1 MMHIE
6 FISDSENLCEQ
17 FTKLCEQYEC
27 FEWAV
32 AWASDP
38 EQDEFSIGGTL
49 LQYRKKINRLVVG
62 CHFYQT
68 SPEFIKIFINSKQ
81 VKFLTQTDGTFHPK
95 VYLFYNKDGKW
106 AAIVGSSNFT
116 RAGFSQNSEAN
127 ILLTGNKDDNIREA
141 ISSYIS
147 KQWKNAASF
156 NEKDL
161 KKYKEVY
168 MKKKSLRDKLGS
180 RDSRFFIKQNRIH
193 SNHSTAKKE
202 ASNRTRLVIE
212 KIKDTSWA
220 KYEKELRGDE
230 RFDSGIKQLK
240 EAHRLF
246 RKCQFNMLTDNERK
260 CLAGT
265 IGENT
270 RGAIK
275 EIDEIDWWMFGT
287 IKQGALKTHI
297 INNNKKI
304 NDALEAIPIKGN
316 ITKAMYLKYLNK
328 LRSIDGLKVGPAVC
342 SRLLAMKRPDFF
354 VSLNKQSKPVIS
366 EMYGIPKSRL
376 TADTYWD
383 LIMEIHKDDWYL
395 HPKNTEAKP
404 YRMALM
410 DCLIREW
417 K

>member
-49 LQYRKKINRLVVG
+49 LQYRNKIKRLVIG

-95 VYLFYNKDGKW
+95 VYLFYNRDGKW
-106 AAIVGSSNFT
+106 AALVGSSNFT
-116 RAGFSQNSEAN
+116 CAGFTKNSEAN
-127 ILLTGNKDDNIREA
+127 ILLTGNKDNHIRDA
-141 ISSYIS
+141 ISTYIL
-147 KQWKNAASF
+147 KQWEKADSF
-156 NEKDL
+156 TKKEL
-161 KKYKEVY
+161 KKYRDAYERQKPVL
-168 MKKKSLRDKLGS
+168 KKLSKGKVKPVRESK
-180 RDSRFFIKQNRIH
+180 NW
-193 SNHSTAKKE
+193 
-202 ASNRTRLVIE
+202 VIE
-212 KIKDTSWA
+212 KIQKTTPWE
-220 KYEKELRGDE
+220 KYEKELRKDR
-230 RFDSGIKQLK
+230 RFKWGIKQLK

-246 RKCQFNMLTDNERK
+246 AKCSFNKLTDDERK
-260 CLAGT
+260 YLAGT
-265 IGENT
+265 IGKNKRANILESD
-270 RGAIK
+270 K
-275 EIDEIDWWMFGT
+275 IDWWMFGT
-287 IKQGALKTHI
+287 VMHGTLKTHI
-297 INNNKKI
+297 NNNNKTI
-304 NDALEAIPIKGN
+304 NEALKAIPLTGN
-316 ITKAMYLKYLNK
+316 ITKAMYRKYLNK
-328 LRSIDGLKVGPAVC
+328 LRSIEGLDVGPAVC

-366 EMYGIPKSRL
+366 KKYGIPMAKL

-383 LIMEIHKDDWYL
+383 LIMKIHEDDWYR

>member
-1 MMHIE
+1 
-6 FISDSENLCEQ
+6 
-17 FTKLCEQYEC
+17 
-27 FEWAV
+27 
-32 AWASDP
+32 
-38 EQDEFSIGGTL
+38 
-49 LQYRKKINRLVVG
+49 
-62 CHFYQT
+62 
-68 SPEFIKIFINSKQ
+68 
-81 VKFLTQTDGTFHPK
+81 
-95 VYLFYNKDGKW
+95 
-106 AAIVGSSNFT
+106 
-116 RAGFSQNSEAN
+116 
-127 ILLTGNKDDNIREA
+127 
-141 ISSYIS
+141 
-147 KQWKNAASF
+147 
-156 NEKDL
+156 
-161 KKYKEVY
+161 
-168 MKKKSLRDKLGS
+168 
-180 RDSRFFIKQNRIH
+180 
-193 SNHSTAKKE
+193 
-202 ASNRTRLVIE
+202 
-212 KIKDTSWA
+212 
-220 KYEKELRGDE
+220 
-230 RFDSGIKQLK
+230 
-240 EAHRLF
+240 
-246 RKCQFNMLTDNERK
+246 MLTDNERK

>member
-38 EQDEFSIGGTL
+38 EQDEFSLGSTL
-49 LQYRKKINRLVVG
+49 LQYRKKIKRLVVG

-127 ILLTGNKDDNIREA
+127 ILLTGNKDNHVRDA

-147 KQWKNAASF
+147 KQWKNADSF

-161 KKYKEVY
+161 KKYKDAYE
-168 MKKKSLRDKLGS
+168 KKKPIREKLS
-180 RDSRFFIKQNRIH
+180 RGKTKPVVIRKTKNW
-193 SNHSTAKKE
+193 A
-202 ASNRTRLVIE
+202 IE
-212 KIKDTSWA
+212 KIQKTTPWD
-220 KYEKELRGDE
+220 KYEKELKE
-230 RFDSGIKQLK
+230 VKKRFESGIKQLK

-246 RKCQFNMLTDNERK
+246 SKCQFNKLTDDERK
-260 CLAGT
+260 YLAGT
-265 IGENT
+265 IGKNKRDNIRESD
-270 RGAIK
+270 K
-275 EIDEIDWWMFGT
+275 IDWYMFGT
-287 IKQGALKTHI
+287 LVGARKMKKHI
-297 INNNKKI
+297 NNNNKKI
-304 NDALEAIPIKGN
+304 NDALEAIPLKGD
-316 ITKAMYLKYLNK
+316 ITEAMYRKYLNK
-328 LRSIDGLKVGPAVC
+328 LRSIEGLDVGPAVC
-342 SRLLAMKRPDFF
+342 SRLLTMKRPDFF
-354 VSLNKQSKPVIS
+354 MSLNSQSMPVVS
-366 EMYGIPKSRL
+366 KKYGIPKSKL

-383 LIMEIHKDDWYL
+383 LIMKIHEDEWYL

>member
-1 MMHIE
+1 MHIE

-49 LQYRKKINRLVVG
+49 LQYRKKIKRLVVG

-95 VYLFYNKDGKW
+95 VYLFYNRDGKW
-106 AAIVGSSNFT
+106 AAIMGSSNFT
-116 RAGFSQNSEAN
+116 CAGFTKNSEAN
-127 ILLTGNKDDNIREA
+127 ILLTGNKDNHVRDA

-147 KQWKNAASF
+147 KQWKNADSF

-161 KKYKEVY
+161 KKYKDAYE
-168 MKKKSLRDKLGS
+168 KKKPIREKLS
-180 RDSRFFIKQNRIH
+180 RGKTKPVVIRETKNW
-193 SNHSTAKKE
+193 A
-202 ASNRTRLVIE
+202 IE
-212 KIKDTSWA
+212 KIQKTTPWD
-220 KYEKELRGDE
+220 KYEKELKEDKK
-230 RFDSGIKQLK
+230 RFKSGIKQLK
-240 EAHRLF
+240 EAYRLF
-246 RKCQFNMLTDNERK
+246 SKCQFNKLTDDERK
-260 CLAGT
+260 YLAGT
-265 IGENT
+265 IGKNK
-270 RGAIK
+270 RLAIR
-275 EIDEIDWWMFGT
+275 ETSGIDWYMFGT
-287 IKQGALKTHI
+287 LNQGRMRTHI

-304 NDALEAIPIKGN
+304 NDALEAIPLKGT
-316 ITKAMYLKYLNK
+316 ITKAMYQKYLNK
-328 LRSIDGLKVGPAVC
+328 LRSIEGLGVGPAVC
-342 SRLLAMKRPDFF
+342 SRLLTMKRPDFF
-354 VSLNKQSKPVIS
+354 MSLNGPSIPVIS
-366 EMYGIPKSRL
+366 KKYRIPESRL
-376 TADTYWD
+376 QDADTYWD
-383 LIMEIHKDDWYL
+383 LIMKIHEDDWYR